1 MNCGNNKQCS
11 KLKVQKKNDPT
22 NFFYSELEMLNND
35 ILNLNKI
42 KISLLYF
49 FYGQFLLQSRMY
61 GINLKTFE
69 LRIHPNH
76 LYKMFQT

>member
-1 MNCGNNKQCS
+1 MNCGNNEQCS

-42 KISLLYF
+42 KIS
-49 FYGQFLLQSRMY
+49 
-61 GINLKTFE
+61 
-69 LRIHPNH
+69 
-76 LYKMFQT
+76 

>member
-22 NFFYSELEMLNND
+22 NFFYSELEML
-35 ILNLNKI
+35 K
-42 KISLLYF
+42 
-49 FYGQFLLQSRMY
+49 LQSRMY